1 MFLLYVA
8 LDLPFHRTC
17 AQSKIHKP
25 PLPVS
30 VMWLLRYFPNPTT
43 GKNDEDS
50 VPNPQHDFVLITET
64 QCTSMGNRRVIAIHG
79 SALKSDSG
87 IHPMGTSFLSLVII
101 LGKAFPGQIF
111 HKIENLNVPS
121 PCPEVNP

>member
-8 LDLPFHRTC
+8 LDIPFHRTC
-17 AQSKIHKP
+17 AQANIHQL

-30 VMWLLRYFPNPTT
+30 VMRSFRYFSNPTT
-43 GKNDEDS
+43 GENDEDS
-50 VPNPQHDFVLITET
+50 IPNPQHDFVLISET
-64 QCTSMGNRRVIAIHG
+64 HCTSMSNRRAIAIHG
-79 SALKSDSG
+79 LALTADSG
-87 IHPMGTSFLSLVII
+87 THPMGTSCLSLVAI
-101 LGKAFPGQIF
+101 LGKAFFGQIL